1 MTIGNAEN
9 SECKG
14 VKMFIVCNG
23 CGKRY
28 SLKNNTVPANL
39 DRLRCKQCGGS
50 VRIVKSGDK
59 GELFF
64 FDRDKAL
71 RGFGMENVI
80 TFSNQ
85 KGGVAKT
92 TTCLN
97 LGLSL
102 ALLKKRVLL
111 IDFDGQANLSLSLGY
126 RKRSSFFE
134 IVDSRTDDFSAHI
147 IATRYPGLFL
157 LPSNTNMALL
167 NKRYFGSSYFEFLL
181 RDRLNLLRNQF
192 DYILIDTP
200 PSIEFFTLN
209 ALTAARMAVIPCQ
222 CEFLATHGVDKI
234 KKLIDLI
241 QAKTNPR
248 LDFRVLITMYD
259 QQETASKVIYT
270 KLQQLY
276 SGKLFKTVIQRDSKI
291 KESQIVSLPAIVYD
305 RESIAGRQH
314 IHLARE
320 ILELMPTARDSTS
333 ATRVQ
338 S

>member
-1 MTIGNAEN
+1 VLE
-9 SECKG
+9 
-14 VKMFIVCNG
+14 MFIVCNS

-28 SLKNNTVPANL
+28 RLKKGATPPANL
-39 DRLRCKQCGGS
+39 DRFRCKHCQGTLK
-50 VRIVKSGDK
+50 VVKPEDK
-59 GELFF
+59 SELFF

-71 RGFGMENVI
+71 HGFALENVI

-102 ALLKKRVLL
+102 TLLQKKVLL

-126 RKRSSFFE
+126 RDRSSFFE
-134 IVDSRTDDFSAHI
+134 IVDSKTDDFSPHI

-157 LPSNTNMALL
+157 LPSNINMAVL
-167 NKRYFGSSYFEFLL
+167 NKRYFGSKNFEFLL
-181 RDRLNLLRNQF
+181 RDRLNLLKNQF

-222 CEFLATHGVDKI
+222 CEFLAIHGVEKI
-234 KKLIDLI
+234 KKLIDQI

-248 LDFRVLITMYD
+248 LDFRVLISMFD
-259 QQETASKVIYT
+259 KEEASSKVVYR
-270 KLQQLY
+270 KLEQLY
-276 SGKLFKTVIQRDSKI
+276 SEKLFTTVIHRDSKI

-305 RESIAGRQH
+305 RECMAGREH
-314 IHLARE
+314 IQLAKE
-320 ILELMPTARDSTS
+320 ILDLMPITKNPAS
-333 ATRVQ
+333 ATREQ

>member
-1 MTIGNAEN
+1 MPKIPSAREQ
-9 SECKG
+9 E
-14 VKMFIVCNG
+14 MFIVCNG

-28 SLKNNTVPANL
+28 RLKNDSVPANL
-39 DRLRCKQCGGS
+39 DRLRCKQCGGTA
-50 VRIVKSGDK
+50 RIVKQGNK

-71 RGFGMENVI
+71 HGYAMENVI

-102 ALLKKRVLL
+102 ALFKKKVLL

-126 RKRSSFFE
+126 RDRSSFFE
-134 IVDSRTDDFSAHI
+134 IVDSKTDDFSAHI

-157 LPSNTNMALL
+157 LPSNLNMALL
-167 NKRYFGSSYFEFLL
+167 NKRYFGSSFFEFLL
-181 RDRLNLLRNQF
+181 RDRLNLLKDQF

-209 ALTAARMAVIPCQ
+209 ALTAAGMAVIPCQ

-234 KKLIDLI
+234 KKLIDQI
-241 QAKTNPR
+241 HAKTNPR

-259 QQETASKVIYT
+259 QEETASKVVYN

-276 SGKLFKTVIQRDSKI
+276 AGKLFKTLIQRDSKI
-291 KESQIVSLPAIVYD
+291 KESQILSLPAIVYD
-305 RESIAGRQH
+305 RESVAGRQH
-314 IHLARE
+314 IQLARE
-320 ILELMPTARDSTS
+320 VLGVMPPTMRDSAS
-333 ATRVQ
+333 AKRER
-338 S
+338 SS

>member
-1 MTIGNAEN
+1 MLKISSVRE
-9 SECKG
+9 SE
-14 VKMFIVCNG
+14 MFIVCNG

-28 SLKNNTVPANL
+28 KLKSNTVPVNL

-50 VRIVKSGDK
+50 ARIVKEGGK

-64 FDRDKAL
+64 FDRDKAMH
-71 RGFGMENVI
+71 GFAMDNVI

-102 ALLKKRVLL
+102 TLLKKKVLL

-126 RKRSSFFE
+126 QNRSSFFE
-134 IVDSRTDDFSAHI
+134 IVNSGTDDFSAHI

-157 LPSNTNMALL
+157 LPSNINMALL
-167 NKRYFGSSYFEFLL
+167 NKRYFGSRFFEFLL
-181 RDRLNLLRNQF
+181 RDRLNLLKNQF

-200 PSIEFFTLN
+200 PSIEFFTMN

-222 CEFLATHGVDKI
+222 CEFLAVHGVDKI
-234 KKLIDLI
+234 KKLIDQI
-241 QAKTNPR
+241 QVKTNPR
-248 LDFRVLITMYD
+248 LDFRILVTMYD
-259 QQETASKVIYT
+259 QEETASQVVYK
-270 KLQQLY
+270 KLEQLY
-276 SGKLFKTVIQRDSKI
+276 ADKLLKTVIQRDSAI

-305 RESIAGRQH
+305 RESMAGRQH
-314 IHLARE
+314 ILLAKE
-320 ILELMPTARDSTS
+320 ILALMQTKVDPASLS
-333 ATRVQ
+333 
-338 S
+338 